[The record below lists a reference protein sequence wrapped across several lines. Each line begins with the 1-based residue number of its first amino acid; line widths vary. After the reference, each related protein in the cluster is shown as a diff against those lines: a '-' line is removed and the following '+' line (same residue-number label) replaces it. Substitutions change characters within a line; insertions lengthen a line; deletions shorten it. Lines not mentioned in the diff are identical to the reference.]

1 MAQYLSEDLRVRVID
16 AVDAGSTRRQAAARF
31 GVSIASA
38 VRWVQVWRET
48 GRTAPRPRGGD
59 RKSGRIEAH
68 GDFLLG
74 RIEDVPDITLEELRE
89 QLRGERGLEVSI
101 SALWRFFDR
110 HRVTFKKRRRTRANK
125 IVPM

>member
-1 MAQYLSEDLRVRVID
+1 MARYLSEDLRVRVIN
-16 AVDAGSTRRQAAARF
+16 AVEAGSTRRQAAARF
-31 GVSIASA
+31 GVSVASA
-38 VRWVQVWRET
+38 VRWVQEWRET
-48 GRTAPRPRGGD
+48 GRTAPKPRGGD

-74 RIEDVPDITLEELRE
+74 QIKDVPDMTLEELRE

-110 HRVTFKKRRRTRANK
+110 HQVAFKKRRRTRANK

>member
-31 GVSIASA
+31 GVSVASA
-38 VRWVQVWRET
+38 VRWVQEWRET
-48 GRTAPRPRGGD
+48 GRTAPKPRGGD

-74 RIEDVPDITLEELRE
+74 RIKDLPDITLEELRE

-110 HRVTFKKRRRTRANK
+110 HHVTFKKRRRTRANK

>member
-16 AVDAGSTRRQAAARF
+16 AVEAGSTRRQAAARF
-31 GVSIASA
+31 GVSVASA
-38 VRWVQVWRET
+38 VRWVQEWRET
-48 GRTAPRPRGGD
+48 GRTAPKPRGGD
-59 RKSGRIEAH
+59 RKSSRIEAH

-74 RIEDVPDITLEELRE
+74 RIKDVPDITLEELRE

-110 HRVTFKKRRRTRANK
+110 HQVTFKKRRRTRANK

>member
-31 GVSIASA
+31 GVSVASA
-38 VRWVQVWRET
+38 VRWVQEWRET
-48 GRTAPRPRGGD
+48 GRTAPKPRGGD
-59 RKSGRIEAH
+59 RKSSRIEAH

-74 RIEDVPDITLEELRE
+74 RIKDVPDITLEELRE

-110 HRVTFKKRRRTRANK
+110 HQVTFKKRRRTRANK

>member
-16 AVDAGSTRRQAAARF
+16 AVEAGSTRRQAAARF
-31 GVSIASA
+31 GVSVASA
-38 VRWVQVWRET
+38 VRWVQEWRET
-48 GRTAPRPRGGD
+48 GRTAPKPRGGD

-74 RIEDVPDITLEELRE
+74 QIKDVPDITLEELRE

-110 HRVTFKKRRRTRANK
+110 HQVTFKKRRRTRANK
-125 IVPM
+125 TVPM